1 VDEAE
6 LRLIEEIAEGSP
18 RAFER
23 FFKTYFKSLYRYA
36 FTMLQDEVI
45 AEEAVQD
52 VFYKIWERHELLAIH
67 TSLKAFLYKSVYH
80 QCLNQ
85 MKQQK
90 RKTENEEELRYLNRE
105 RQSDDHAATRVQV
118 SELQLQLQLAMN
130 ALPEQCRTIFYM
142 SRFDELK
149 YREIAERMDLSI
161 KTVEAQMTKALKI
174 LREKLVDFLPLL
186 LWILLNEWK

>member
-1 VDEAE
+1 VNEAE
-6 LRLIEEIAEGSP
+6 LRLIEEIAEGNQQ
-18 RAFER
+18 AFER
-23 FFKTYFKSLYRYA
+23 FFKTYFKSLHRYA
-36 FTMLQDEVI
+36 FTMLQDEAM

-52 VFYKIWERHELLAIH
+52 VFYKLWARHELLAVH
-67 TSLKAFLYKSVYH
+67 TSVKAFLYKSVYH

-90 RKTENEEELRYLNRE
+90 RKTENEEELQYLSRK
-105 RQSDDHAATRVQV
+105 RQSDDDAATRVQV

-186 LWILLNEWK
+186 LWVLINI

>member
-1 VDEAE
+1 MDEAE
-6 LRLIEEIAEGSP
+6 QHLVEEVNLGNEL
-18 RAFER
+18 AFER

-36 FTMLQDEVI
+36 FTMLQDEVT
-45 AEEAVQD
+45 AEEAVQN
-52 VFYKIWERHELLAIH
+52 VFYKIWERREVLVIH
-67 TSLKAFLYKSVYH
+67 TSVKAFLYKSVYH
-80 QCLNQ
+80 QCLNY

-90 RKTENEEELRYLNRE
+90 RNTENEEEVQYLSRE